1 MGCDLCV
8 TDLQDVRSAEQEDKE
23 RRERRVWTARRVV
36 VGRASHDESFFKIAS
51 TSPTTRKQKKA

>member
-8 TDLQDVRSAEQEDKE
+8 TDLQDVRSAEQEEKE

-36 VGRASHDESFFKIAS
+36 VGRASHDELFFKIAS
-51 TSPTTRKQKKA
+51 TSPTNRKTKKA

>member
-36 VGRASHDESFFKIAS
+36 VGRASHELFFKIAS
-51 TSPTTRKQKKA
+51 TSSPTTRKQKKA

>member
-23 RRERRVWTARRVV
+23 RRERE
-36 VGRASHDESFFKIAS
+36 ESLDGAACGSRSGIA
-51 TSPTTRKQKKA
+51 